1 MASASRS
8 VVKRFPIGA
17 QCTGSCHLEEHAYQ
31 LLCACASG
39 NLTLLLHC
47 AKKCGNPFKNCDSLG
62 RNTLHIAAMYGHNSI
77 VEWILE
83 RQLVD
88 VNCYDIESRWTPLHY
103 SIHFGQPGTAIL
115 LMKVCD
121 TCLCKYICCSL
132 TNTSDKTFKMDNYT
146 STLLLPLLPYYSLV
160 SNIHCVLFGDDNV

>member
-1 MASASRS
+1 MASTSRS
-8 VVKRFPIGA
+8 IVKRFPIGA
-17 QCTGSCHLEEHAYQ
+17 QCTCSCRLEKHAYQ
-31 LLCACASG
+31 ILCACASG

-47 AKKCGNPFKNCDSLG
+47 AKKCGNPFKNCDGLG
-62 RNTLHIAAMYGHNSI
+62 RNTLHIAAMYGHNAI

-115 LMKVCD
+115 LMKVCGK
-121 TCLCKYICCSL
+121 CLCSKTYTLALIAYSYSEKTL
-132 TNTSDKTFKMDNYT
+132 TM
-146 STLLLPLLPYYSLV
+146 
-160 SNIHCVLFGDDNV
+160 C

>member
-17 QCTGSCHLEEHAYQ
+17 QCTGSCRLEEHAYQ

-62 RNTLHIAAMYGHNSI
+62 RNTLHIAAMYGHNVI

-88 VNCYDIESRWTPLHY
+88 VNCCDIESRWTPLHY

-115 LMKVCD
+115 LMKVCG
-121 TCLCKYICCSL
+121 TCLCKYCYKMCVVDYPVHCLWKIVKTSAIWYSL
-132 TNTSDKTFKMDNYT
+132 TSIQ
-146 STLLLPLLPYYSLV
+146 L
-160 SNIHCVLFGDDNV
+160 

>member
-1 MASASRS
+1 MASTSRS
-8 VVKRFPIGA
+8 AVKRFPIGA
-17 QCTGSCHLEEHAYQ
+17 QCTGSCRLEEHAYQ

-47 AKKCGNPFKNCDSLG
+47 AKRCGNPFRNCDNLG
-62 RNTLHIAAMYGHNSI
+62 RNTLHIAAMCGHNSM

-88 VNCYDIESRWTPLHY
+88 VNCCDIESRWTPLHY

-115 LMKVCD
+115 LMKVCVVCVCAD
-121 TCLCKYICCSL
+121 SVTKCLLCVYTTQVSFLHCLLQACVYLKANKLLKY
-132 TNTSDKTFKMDNYT
+132 
-146 STLLLPLLPYYSLV
+146 
-160 SNIHCVLFGDDNV
+160 